1 MRVVI
6 DTNALLVIIPSRSNF
21 HIAYD
26 KLKNNYF
33 ELAVSTDIL
42 LEYEEQLK
50 VRYHIEDSNSILIN
64 LLENRNVKQI
74 IPDYKWQ
81 LISQDP
87 DDNKFVDCAIA
98 ANADYIVTNDKHF
111 NILKEI
117 SFPKV
122 SIISLEEFIK
132 LI

>member
-1 MRVVI
+1 MRIVI
-6 DTNALLVIIPSRSNF
+6 DTNVWLVIIPRYSKYAMVYDQLKAGRFQLLLSN
-21 HIAYD
+21 
-26 KLKNNYF
+26 
-33 ELAVSTDIL
+33 DIL
-42 LEYEEQLK
+42 FEYEEQMK
-50 VRYHIEDSNSILIN
+50 VRYDDIFVDAEIKEILTLN
-64 LLENRNVKQI
+64 NVEQFEPAFRWK
-74 IPDYKWQ
+74 
-81 LISQDP
+81 LISGDP